1 MMMQDMAMHLLD
13 IVQNSISADASAV
26 SITIT
31 ESKVNDL
38 FTMEISDN
46 GIGMDA
52 ALLKKVRSPYG
63 TTRTT
68 RKIGLGIPLL
78 EGMATQCN
86 GTFHLT
92 SKVGEG
98 TIIGVSVPYS
108 HWDRP
113 PLGNIAETVVT
124 LLQGS
129 PDVSLSLNY
138 SFEDQKFNFSSD
150 EIKKELQDEVSLAEP
165 EILSWIQEYI
175 QQQIQLIQVQGGMK
189 NEIIK

>member
-1 MMMQDMAMHLLD
+1 MMQDMAMHLLD
-13 IVQNSISADASAV
+13 IVQNSISAKATVV
-26 SITIT
+26 SITIS
-31 ESKVNDL
+31 ESKLNDL
-38 FTMEISDN
+38 FTMDITDN
-46 GIGMDA
+46 GIGMDTE
-52 ALLKKVRSPYG
+52 LLKRVRSPYG

-86 GTFHLT
+86 GAFYLT

-98 TIIGVSVPYS
+98 TSIGVRVPYS

-113 PLGNIAETVVT
+113 PLGNIAETIGA

-129 PDVSLSLNY
+129 PELILSLNY
-138 SFEDQKFNFSSD
+138 SFEDLKFSFSSE
-150 EIKKELQDEVSLAEP
+150 EIKMELQDEVSLAEP